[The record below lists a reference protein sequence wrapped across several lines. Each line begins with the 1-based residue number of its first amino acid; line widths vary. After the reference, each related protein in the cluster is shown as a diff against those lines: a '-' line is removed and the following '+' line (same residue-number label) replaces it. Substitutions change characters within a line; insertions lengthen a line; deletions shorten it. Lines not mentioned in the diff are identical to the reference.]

1 MSSTAAIDM
10 SAIDKQVDIVETPR
24 MVSDWYLTDT
34 HQEKLSFSA
43 VAPVDVQIRRL
54 SVEVHTG
61 RRGWFAKNQNLDEE
75 KGVSK
80 GLLSQIDAD
89 FPHASLTG
97 IIGSS
102 GSGKT
107 TLLNVLSRRMH
118 ASNLAV
124 HGHILYNN
132 SPSISDIT
140 HAYVTQTD
148 ILLPTLTVRETLMY
162 AADLRLPA
170 SITSVKRAQLVEEII
185 LELGLK
191 ECADTPVG
199 DGFRRKGCSGGERR
213 RVSLGVQLLG
223 NPSVLFLD
231 EPTTGLDATSAFQL
245 VKTLQSMAKKGRTI
259 IMTLHQPRSE
269 IFFMLDRVT
278 LLAQGHTLYTGPISD
293 AVPWFEGH
301 LNPIDHHVN
310 PANYLIDAAAID
322 VRTTETEEAARARVN
337 RLISAWHEESVKRYP
352 EGLAKQETESTT
364 TLIPRS
370 AVPDHNKVPVSR
382 TVFTLLSRTLKTS
395 YRDPLGM
402 TTSWIEAVLMGVVV
416 GLVFLQLPDSIA
428 GIRSRQ
434 AALYTAVGLQGYLIV
449 MYEVYRL
456 TVVEMPVFDR
466 EHGEGIVG
474 VLPWILSY
482 RIAHL
487 LLEDIIVPLVFCAIS
502 YFMIGFAPSASRFF
516 FYFAIGL
523 LNHFTSVSFAGLSSA
538 ISRNFATATLV
549 ANLAF
554 TAYTFACGFFIQGNS
569 IPIYLRWIKWISQ
582 LFYAFTALVNNEFK
596 GRFFDCPSGDARTD
610 PNCITYR
617 GDFIIESLAVPR
629 KDWTT
634 IPVVAMLGFAILYLI
649 FQILLLFVIKINI
662 TVLGTKRTADEP
674 KQKNIKVISRAAN
687 AVAGVDIDLIDYT
700 LHIRTRGGKSRTV
713 LQGINTCFEAGKV
726 NVILGPSGSGKSS
739 LLNLMAQRL
748 QSTLR
753 TTYVAEGDLAL
764 NGVVANGDVVRVL
777 CSYVMQDDAALLP
790 YLTVRETLRFAA
802 GLRLPS
808 WMSKEEKRQKADE
821 VMHKMG
827 LKDCADTLVGTELSK
842 GISGGE
848 KRRVSIAI
856 QVLTEPQVLMLDE
869 PTSGLDV
876 FTAASIMDV
885 LRQLAEEGRTII
897 TTLHQSS
904 SELFRHFGN
913 VLLLTKGG
921 RVAYSGPACDMLE
934 YMASVGF
941 KCPSTMNPADFA
953 LDVVSVDL
961 REAEQEELSRVK
973 VDRLVEEFRKQTHKV
988 EDRKKTSGLSLDLKK
1003 YEKKMSPLTTSLP
1016 ILLKR
1021 GYLAFIHQKTVPEA
1035 RFGNVLGLGVVSS
1048 LFFSPI
1054 GHNYI
1059 SIQNRVG
1066 CIQEILPLYF
1076 VGMLQNIAV
1085 YPVERDIFYREY
1097 DDGAYSIE
1105 SFFIAYVLLELPC
1118 EVLSCLIFSALT
1130 AIATDLRRTV
1140 SMFLVVSL
1148 NALCIV
1154 NAGESLGILF
1164 NTLLNENTG
1173 LALNVT
1179 NVILSV
1185 AMFMAGLMSL
1195 DMPAFLKGLNKL
1207 SPLGYAIRNIMPYA
1221 FRGQVFSCDD
1231 DQRLVDGTC
1240 AVSSGEQ
1247 VLDMFEL
1254 GGIDAQLNLGA
1265 IVVAM
1270 VLYRLLAY
1278 VVLKLVKARFKVE
1291 RRRKSRA

>member
-1 MSSTAAIDM
+1 MSVV
-10 SAIDKQVDIVETPR
+10 DKQVEINEAPR
-24 MVSDWYLTDT
+24 VASDWHLTDT

-43 VAPVDVQIRRL
+43 VTPVDVQIRRL
-54 SVEVHTG
+54 SVKVKAG
-61 RRGWFAKNQNLDEE
+61 RQSRLVKNQSVDEE
-75 KGVSK
+75 AAGVSK
-80 GLLSQIDAD
+80 SLLTQLDAD
-89 FPHASLTG
+89 FPRASLTG
-97 IIGSS
+97 VIGSS

-107 TLLNVLSRRMH
+107 TLLHVLSRRIH
-118 ASNLAV
+118 SSNLAV
-124 HGHILYNN
+124 HGQILYSN
-132 SPSISDIT
+132 SPSISSIT
-140 HAYVTQTD
+140 HTYVTQTD
-148 ILLPTLTVRETLMY
+148 ILLPALTVRETLMY

-170 SITSVKRAQLVEEII
+170 SITRVKRGQLVEEII

-191 ECADTPVG
+191 ECANTLVG

-269 IFFMLDRVT
+269 VFFMLDRVT
-278 LLAQGHTLYTGPISD
+278 LLAQGHSLYAGPIPD
-293 AVPWFEGH
+293 AVPWFETH
-301 LNPIDHHVN
+301 LNPIGAHVN
-310 PANYLIDAAAID
+310 PADYLINSAAID
-322 VRTTETEEAARARVN
+322 VRTTETEEAARARVS
-337 RLISAWHEESVKRYP
+337 RLIGVWHEESVKRYP
-352 EGLAKQETESTT
+352 EELSKHETESIT
-364 TLIPRS
+364 TLASRPT
-370 AVPDHNKVPVSR
+370 VPEHMKAPTSR
-382 TVFTLLSRTLKTS
+382 TVVTLLSRTLKTS
-395 YRDPLGM
+395 FRDPLGM

-434 AALYTAVGLQGYLIV
+434 AALYTAVGLQGYLMV

-466 EHGEGIVG
+466 EHGEGVVG

-482 RIAHL
+482 RLAHL
-487 LLEDIIVPLVFCAIS
+487 FLEDMIVPLIFSTIS
-502 YFMIGFAPSASRFF
+502 YFMIGFTPSVSRFF

-523 LNHFTSVSFAGLSSA
+523 LNHYASVLFAGLSSA
-538 ISRNFATATLV
+538 ISRNFATATLI

-554 TAYTFACGFFIQGNS
+554 TVYTFACGFFIQGNS
-569 IPIYLRWIKWISQ
+569 IPVYLRWMKWISH
-582 LFYAFTALVNNEFK
+582 LSYAFTALVDNEFK
-596 GRFFDCPSGDARTD
+596 DQFFDCPSGDATTD

-649 FQILLLFVIKINI
+649 LQILLLFTMKVDI
-662 TVLGTKRTADEP
+662 TILETKRAADEP

-687 AVAGVDIDLIDYT
+687 AVAGVNIDLIDYT
-700 LHIRTRGGKSRTV
+700 LQIRTRGGKSLEI
-713 LQGINTCFEAGKV
+713 LQGINTCFEASKV

-764 NGVVANGDVVRVL
+764 NGVVASGEVVRAL

-790 YLTVRETLRFAA
+790 YLTVRETLRFSA
-802 GLRLPS
+802 GLRLPG

-821 VMHKMG
+821 VMYKMG
-827 LKDCADTLVGTELSK
+827 LKDCADTLVGSELSK

-869 PTSGLDV
+869 PTSGLDA

-904 SELFRHFGN
+904 SELFKHFGN

-921 RVAYSGPACDMLE
+921 RVAYSGPACDMLD

-941 KCPSTMNPADFA
+941 KCPLTMNPADFA

-961 REAEQEELSRVK
+961 REAEQEELSRAK
-973 VDRLVEEFRKQTHKV
+973 VDRLVEAFREHAPQVKNHKP
-988 EDRKKTSGLSLDLKK
+988 SGLPLDLKK

-1016 ILLKR
+1016 ILLRR
-1021 GYLAFIHQKTVPEA
+1021 GYLAFIRQTTVPEA
-1035 RFGNVLGLGVVSS
+1035 RFGNVLGLGIVSS

-1105 SFFIAYVLLELPC
+1105 SFFIAYLLLELPC
-1118 EVLSCLIFSALT
+1118 EIICSLMFSALT

-1140 SMFLVVSL
+1140 SMFFVVSL

-1154 NAGESLGILF
+1154 NTGESLGILF
-1164 NTLLNENTG
+1164 NTLLDENTG

-1207 SPLGYAIRNIMPYA
+1207 SPLGYAVRNIMPYA
-1221 FRGQVFSCDD
+1221 FRGQVFQCDD
-1231 DQRLVDGTC
+1231 NQRLADGTC

-1254 GGIDAQLNLGA
+1254 GGINAQLNLGA

-1278 VVLKLVKARFKVE
+1278 AVLKLVKAKFKVE
-1291 RRRKSRA
+1291 RRPKSRM

>member
-1 MSSTAAIDM
+1 
-10 SAIDKQVDIVETPR
+10 
-24 MVSDWYLTDT
+24 MVSEWYLTDT

-43 VAPVDVQIRRL
+43 VAPVDVQIRQL
-54 SVEVHTG
+54 SVKVHTG
-61 RRGWFAKNQNLDEE
+61 RQGWFAKKQGLDEE
-75 KGVSK
+75 TGVSK
-80 GLLSQIDAD
+80 SLLAQIDAD
-89 FPHASLTG
+89 FPRASLTG

-118 ASNLAV
+118 TSNLAI
-124 HGHILYNN
+124 HGHILYSN
-132 SPSISDIT
+132 SPSISSIT

-170 SITSVKRAQLVEEII
+170 SITGEKRIRLVEETI

-191 ECADTPVG
+191 ECANTPVG

-269 IFFMLDRVT
+269 VFFMLDRMT
-278 LLAQGHTLYTGPISD
+278 LLAQGHVLYAGPVSD
-293 AVPWFEGH
+293 ALPWFEGH
-301 LNPIDHHVN
+301 LNPIGPHVN
-310 PANYLIDAAAID
+310 PADYLIDAAAID

-337 RLISAWHEESVKRYP
+337 RLIGAWHGESVKRYP
-352 EGLAKQETESTT
+352 AGLAKYGTDLTT
-364 TLIPRS
+364 TLDPRS
-370 AVPDHNKVPVSR
+370 AVPDHSKVPVSR
-382 TVFTLLSRTLKTS
+382 TVVTLLSRTLKTS
-395 YRDPLGM
+395 FRDPLGM
-402 TTSWIEAVLMGVVV
+402 TTSWIEAILMGVVV

-434 AALYTAVGLQGYLIV
+434 AALYTAVGLQGYLMV

-482 RIAHL
+482 RLAHL
-487 LLEDIIVPLVFCAIS
+487 LLEDIIVPLVFSAIS
-502 YFMIGFAPSASRFF
+502 YFMIGFAPSVSRFF
-516 FYFAIGL
+516 FYFVIGL
-523 LNHFTSVSFAGLSSA
+523 LNHYTSVLFAGLSSA
-538 ISRNFATATLV
+538 ISRNFATATLF

-582 LFYAFTALVNNEFK
+582 LFYAFTALVNNEFRS
-596 GRFFDCPSGDARTD
+596 RFFDCPYGDARTD

-634 IPVVAMLGFAILYLI
+634 IPVVAMLGFAIVYLI
-649 FQILLLFVIKINI
+649 LQVLLLFAIKIDI
-662 TVLGTKRTADEP
+662 TMLGTKRTSDEP

-700 LHIRTRGGKSRTV
+700 LQIRTRGGKCHAV

-726 NVILGPSGSGKSS
+726 NVILGPSGSGKTT

-764 NGVVANGDVVRVL
+764 NGVIASGDVVRAL

-802 GLRLPS
+802 GLRLPG
-808 WMSKEEKRQKADE
+808 WMSKEEKKQKADE
-821 VMHKMG
+821 VMLKMG
-827 LKDCADTLVGTELSK
+827 LKDCADTLIGSELAK

-869 PTSGLDV
+869 PTSGLDA

-904 SELFRHFGN
+904 SELFKHFGN
-913 VLLLTKGG
+913 ILLLTKGG
-921 RVAYSGPACDMLE
+921 REAYSGAACDMVE
-934 YMASVGF
+934 YMTSVGF

-961 REAEQEELSRVK
+961 REAEQEELSRAK
-973 VDRLVEEFRKQTHKV
+973 VDRLVEAFLKQVPKV
-988 EDRKKTSGLSLDLKK
+988 EGQKKIPGLSLDLKK

-1021 GYLAFIHQKTVPEA
+1021 GYLAFTRQKTGPEA
-1035 RFGNVLGLGVVSS
+1035 RFGNVLGLGIVSS
-1048 LFFSPI
+1048 LFYSPI

-1118 EVLSCLIFSALT
+1118 EIISCLIFSTLT

-1164 NTLLNENTG
+1164 NTLLSENTG

-1207 SPLGYAIRNIMPYA
+1207 SPLGYAVRNIMPYA
-1221 FRGQVFSCDD
+1221 FRGQVFSCNN
-1231 DQRLVDGTC
+1231 DQQLADGTC
-1240 AVSSGEQ
+1240 VVSSGEQ

-1254 GGIDAQLNLGA
+1254 GGINARLNLGA

-1270 VLYRLLAY
+1270 VLCRLLAY
-1278 VVLKLVKARFKVE
+1278 IVLKLVKARFKVE
-1291 RRRKSRA
+1291 RRGKSRA

>member
-1 MSSTAAIDM
+1 MTHVPDPLHSYAASFSASTCHPTPM
-10 SAIDKQVDIVETPR
+10 TTVSVRVSAIDKQVDINETPR
-24 MVSDWYLTDT
+24 VVSDWHLTDT

-43 VAPVDVQIRRL
+43 VAPVDVQVRRL
-54 SVEVHTG
+54 SVKVTAE
-61 RRGWFAKNQNLDEE
+61 RQGWLVKRQSVDEE
-75 KGVSK
+75 AGISK
-80 GLLSQIDAD
+80 SLLTQIDAD
-89 FPHASLTG
+89 FPRASLTG

-118 ASNLAV
+118 SSNLAV
-124 HGHILYNN
+124 HGQVLYSN
-132 SPSISDIT
+132 SPSISSIT

-148 ILLPTLTVRETLMY
+148 ILLPTLTVRESLMY

-170 SITSVKRAQLVEEII
+170 SITRVKRAQLVEEII

-191 ECADTPVG
+191 ECANTLVG

-231 EPTTGLDATSAFQL
+231 EPTTGLDATSALQL
-245 VKTLQSMAKKGRTI
+245 VKMLQSMAKKGRTI

-269 IFFMLDRVT
+269 VFFMLDRAT
-278 LLAQGHTLYTGPISD
+278 LLAQGHALYAGPISD

-301 LNPIDHHVN
+301 LSPIGAHVN
-310 PANYLIDAAAID
+310 PADYLIDAAAID
-322 VRTTETEEAARARVN
+322 VRTTDSEDAARARVS
-337 RLISAWHEESVKRYP
+337 RLIGVWHEESAKRYP
-352 EGLAKQETESTT
+352 EGLAKHETESTT
-364 TLIPRS
+364 TLAPRPT
-370 AVPDHNKVPVSR
+370 VPEHRKAPVSR
-382 TVFTLLSRTLKTS
+382 TVVTLLSRTLKTS
-395 YRDPLGM
+395 FRDPLGM

-434 AALYTAVGLQGYLIV
+434 AALYTAVGLQGYLMV

-456 TVVEMPVFDR
+456 TLVEMPVFDR
-466 EHGEGIVG
+466 EHGEGVVG

-482 RIAHL
+482 RLAHL
-487 LLEDIIVPLVFCAIS
+487 LLEDIIVPLIFSAIS

-516 FYFAIGL
+516 FYFAIGV
-523 LNHFTSVSFAGLSSA
+523 LNHYTSVLFAGFSSA
-538 ISRNFATATLV
+538 ISRNFATATLI

-554 TAYTFACGFFIQGNS
+554 TVYTFACGFFIQGNS
-569 IPIYLRWIKWISQ
+569 IPIYLRWMKWISQ

-596 GRFFDCPSGDARTD
+596 DRFFDCPSGNAQTD

-617 GDFIIESLAVPR
+617 GDFVIGSLAVPR
-629 KDWTT
+629 MDWTT
-634 IPVVAMLGFAILYLI
+634 IPVVAMLGFATLYLTLQI
-649 FQILLLFVIKINI
+649 FLLFLIKVDIVI
-662 TVLGTKRTADEP
+662 LGTKRAADEP
-674 KQKNIKVISRAAN
+674 KQKNIKVISHAAN
-687 AVAGVDIDLIDYT
+687 EVAGVDIDLIDYT
-700 LHIRTRGGKSRTV
+700 LQIRARGGKNLEV

-753 TTYVAEGDLAL
+753 TTYIAEGDLTL
-764 NGVVANGDVVRVL
+764 NGVVTSGEVVRSL

-802 GLRLPS
+802 GLRLPG

-821 VMHKMG
+821 VMFKMG
-827 LKDCADTLVGTELSK
+827 LKDCADTLVGSELSK

-869 PTSGLDV
+869 PTSGLDA

-904 SELFRHFGN
+904 SELFKHFGN

-921 RVAYSGPACDMLE
+921 RVAYSGPACDMLD

-961 REAEQEELSRVK
+961 REAEQEELSRAK
-973 VDRLVEEFRKQTHKV
+973 VDRLVEAFRELAPQVKDH
-988 EDRKKTSGLSLDLKK
+988 KKTSGLPLDLKK
-1003 YEKKMSPLTTSLP
+1003 YEKNMSPLTTSLP

-1021 GYLAFIHQKTVPEA
+1021 GYLAFIRQTTVPEA
-1035 RFGNVLGLGVVSS
+1035 RFGNVLGLGIVSS

-1085 YPVERDIFYREY
+1085 YPVERDIFYRV
-1097 DDGAYSIE
+1097 ASI
-1105 SFFIAYVLLELPC
+1105 
-1118 EVLSCLIFSALT
+1118 IFS
-1130 AIATDLRRTV
+1130 
-1140 SMFLVVSL
+1140 
-1148 NALCIV
+1148 
-1154 NAGESLGILF
+1154 
-1164 NTLLNENTG
+1164 
-1173 LALNVT
+1173 
-1179 NVILSV
+1179 
-1185 AMFMAGLMSL
+1185 
-1195 DMPAFLKGLNKL
+1195 
-1207 SPLGYAIRNIMPYA
+1207 
-1221 FRGQVFSCDD
+1221 
-1231 DQRLVDGTC
+1231 
-1240 AVSSGEQ
+1240 
-1247 VLDMFEL
+1247 
-1254 GGIDAQLNLGA
+1254 
-1265 IVVAM
+1265 
-1270 VLYRLLAY
+1270 
-1278 VVLKLVKARFKVE
+1278 
-1291 RRRKSRA
+1291 

>member
-1 MSSTAAIDM
+1 MSNVVSVELPAV
-10 SAIDKQVDIVETPR
+10 DKQVDINETPR
-24 MVSDWYLTDT
+24 IVLDWHLTDT

-54 SVEVHTG
+54 SVKVTT
-61 RRGWFAKNQNLDEE
+61 RRQGCVVKKQSVDEE
-75 KGVSK
+75 AGVSK
-80 GLLSQIDAD
+80 SLLTQIDAD
-89 FPHASLTG
+89 FPRASLTG

-107 TLLNVLSRRMH
+107 T
-118 ASNLAV
+118 NLAV
-124 HGHILYNN
+124 HGQILYSN
-132 SPSISDIT
+132 SPSVSSIT

-170 SITSVKRAQLVEEII
+170 SITRAKRVPARRRNYSGTRTE
-185 LELGLK
+185 
-191 ECADTPVG
+191 ECANTPVG
-199 DGFRRKGCSGGERR
+199 DGFRRKGCSSGERR

-269 IFFMLDRVT
+269 VFFMLDRVT
-278 LLAQGHTLYTGPISD
+278 LLAQGHTLYCRTILRCS
-293 AVPWFEGH
+293 
-301 LNPIDHHVN
+301 ID
-310 PANYLIDAAAID
+310 I
-322 VRTTETEEAARARVN
+322 RTTDTEDAARARVS
-337 RLISAWHEESVKRYP
+337 RLIGVWHEESVKRYP
-352 EGLAKQETESTT
+352 EGLSKHDTESTA
-364 TLIPRS
+364 TLTPRPIVFERIQ
-370 AVPDHNKVPVSR
+370 APVSR
-382 TVFTLLSRTLKTS
+382 TVVTLLSRTLKTS
-395 YRDPLGM
+395 FRDPLGL
-402 TTSWIEAVLMGVVV
+402 TTSWLEAVLMGVVV

-434 AALYTAVGLQGYLIV
+434 AALYTAVGLQGYLMV

-466 EHGEGIVG
+466 EHGEGVVG

-482 RIAHL
+482 RLAHL
-487 LLEDIIVPLVFCAIS
+487 LLEDIIVPLIFSVIS
-502 YFMIGFAPSASRFF
+502 YFMIGFAPSVSRFF

-523 LNHFTSVSFAGLSSA
+523 LNHYTSVLFAGFSSA
-538 ISRNFATATLV
+538 ISRNFATATLI

-554 TAYTFACGFFIQGNS
+554 TVYTFACGFFIQGNS
-569 IPIYLRWIKWISQ
+569 IPIYLRWMKWISQ
-582 LFYAFTALVNNEFK
+582 LFYAFTVLVNNEFK
-596 GRFFDCPSGDARTD
+596 DRFFDCPSGNAQTD

-617 GDFIIESLAVPR
+617 GDFVIGSLAVPR
-629 KDWTT
+629 KDWTI
-634 IPVVAMLGFAILYLI
+634 IPAVAMLGFAILYLTLQI
-649 FQILLLFVIKINI
+649 FLLFLIKIDI
-662 TVLGTKRTADEP
+662 TILGTKRAADEP

-687 AVAGVDIDLIDYT
+687 EVAGVDIDLIDYS
-700 LHIRTRGGKSRTV
+700 LQIQV

-739 LLNLMAQRL
+739 LLNLIAQRL

-764 NGVVANGDVVRVL
+764 NGVVARGEVVRAL
-777 CSYVMQDDAALLP
+777 CSYVMQDDATLLP

-802 GLRLPS
+802 GLRLPG

-821 VMHKMG
+821 VMLKMG
-827 LKDCADTLVGTELSK
+827 LKDCADTLVGSELLK

-856 QVLTEPQVLMLDE
+856 QVLTEPQVLDE
-869 PTSGLDV
+869 PTSGLDA

-904 SELFRHFGN
+904 SELFKHFGN

-921 RVAYSGPACDMLE
+921 RVAYSGPACDMLD

-941 KCPSTMNPADFA
+941 KCPSTINPADFA

-961 REAEQEELSRVK
+961 REAEQEELSRAK
-973 VDRLVEEFRKQTHKV
+973 VDRLVEAFREQAPQVK
-988 EDRKKTSGLSLDLKK
+988 DRKKTSGLPLDLKK

-1021 GYLAFIHQKTVPEA
+1021 GYLAFIRQTTVPEA
-1035 RFGNVLGLGVVSS
+1035 RFGNVLGLGIVSS
-1048 LFFSPI
+1048 LFFSPL

-1118 EVLSCLIFSALT
+1118 EIISCVMFSALT

-1140 SMFLVVSL
+1140 SMFFIVSL

-1164 NTLLNENTG
+1164 NTLLDENTG

-1195 DMPAFLKGLNKL
+1195 DMPTFLKGLNKL
-1207 SPLGYAIRNIMPYA
+1207 LPLGYAVRNIMPYA

-1231 DQRLVDGTC
+1231 DQRLADGTC

-1254 GGIDAQLNLGA
+1254 GGINAQLNLGA

-1278 VVLKLVKARFKVE
+1278 AMLKLVKAKFKVE
-1291 RRRKSRA
+1291 RRRKSRV

>member
-1 MSSTAAIDM
+1 M
-10 SAIDKQVDIVETPR
+10 SAVDKQVDINETPR
-24 MVSDWYLTDT
+24 IVSDWYLTDT

-43 VAPVDVQIRRL
+43 VAQVDVQIRRL
-54 SVEVHTG
+54 SVKVNTG
-61 RRGWFAKNQNLDEE
+61 RRGWLVKKQSVDEE
-75 KGVSK
+75 AGVSK
-80 GLLSQIDAD
+80 SLLTHIDAD
-89 FPHASLTG
+89 FPRASLTG

-118 ASNLAV
+118 SSNLAV
-124 HGHILYNN
+124 HGQILYSN
-132 SPSISDIT
+132 SPSISSIT

-170 SITSVKRAQLVEEII
+170 SISCAKRAQLVEEII

-191 ECADTPVG
+191 ECANTPVG
-199 DGFRRKGCSGGERR
+199 DGFRHKGCSGGERR

-269 IFFMLDRVT
+269 VFFMLDRVT
-278 LLAQGHTLYTGPISD
+278 LLAQGHTLYAGPISD
-293 AVPWFEGH
+293 AVSWFEGR
-301 LNPIDHHVN
+301 LNPIGAHVN
-310 PANYLIDAAAID
+310 PADYLIDAAAID
-322 VRTTETEEAARARVN
+322 VRTTETEEAARARVS
-337 RLISAWHEESVKRYP
+337 RLIGVWHEESVRRYP
-352 EGLAKQETESTT
+352 EGLAKRETDSTM
-364 TLIPRS
+364 TLAPRPT
-370 AVPDHNKVPVSR
+370 VPEPMKAPVLR
-382 TVFTLLSRTLKTS
+382 TVVTLLSRTLKTS
-395 YRDPLGM
+395 FRDPLGM

-416 GLVFLQLPDSIA
+416 GLVFLQLPDTLA

-434 AALYTAVGLQGYLIV
+434 AALYTAVGLQGYLMV

-482 RIAHL
+482 RLAHL
-487 LLEDIIVPLVFCAIS
+487 LLEDIIVPLIFSAIS
-502 YFMIGFAPSASRFF
+502 YFMIGFAPSVSRFF
-516 FYFAIGL
+516 FYFAISL
-523 LNHFTSVSFAGLSSA
+523 LNHYTSVLFAGLSSA
-538 ISRNFATATLV
+538 ISRNFATATLI

-554 TAYTFACGFFIQGNS
+554 TVYTFSCGFFIQGDS
-569 IPIYLRWIKWISQ
+569 IPIYLRWMKWISQ

-596 GRFFDCPSGDARTD
+596 DRFFDCPSGDARTD

-629 KDWTT
+629 KDWTA
-634 IPVVAMLGFAILYLI
+634 IPVVAMLGFAILYLAI
-649 FQILLLFVIKINI
+649 QIILLFMIKVDI
-662 TVLGTKRTADEP
+662 TILGTKCAADEP

-687 AVAGVDIDLIDYT
+687 AVAGVDIDLVDYT
-700 LHIRTRGGKSRTV
+700 LRIRTRGGKSLEV

-764 NGVVANGDVVRVL
+764 NGVVASGEVVRAL

-802 GLRLPS
+802 GLRLPG

-821 VMHKMG
+821 VMFKMG
-827 LKDCADTLVGTELSK
+827 LKDCADTLVGSELLK

-869 PTSGLDV
+869 PTSGLDA

-904 SELFRHFGN
+904 SELFKHFGN

-934 YMASVGF
+934 YMESVGF
-941 KCPSTMNPADFA
+941 KCPSAMNPADFA
-953 LDVVSVDL
+953 LDAVSVDL
-961 REAEQEELSRVK
+961 REAEQEELSRAK
-973 VDRLVEEFRKQTHKV
+973 VDRLVEAFREQVPRVKDHK
-988 EDRKKTSGLSLDLKK
+988 RTSGLPLDLKK

-1021 GYLAFIHQKTVPEA
+1021 GYLAFIRQTTVPEA
-1035 RFGNVLGLGVVSS
+1035 RFGNVLGLGIVSS

-1085 YPVERDIFYREY
+1085 YPVERDFFYREY

-1118 EVLSCLIFSALT
+1118 EITSCLMFSALT

-1140 SMFLVVSL
+1140 SMFFVVSL

-1154 NAGESLGILF
+1154 NAGETLGILF
-1164 NTLLNENTG
+1164 NTLLDENTG

-1207 SPLGYAIRNIMPYA
+1207 SPLGYAVRNIMPYA
-1221 FRGQVFSCDD
+1221 FRGLVFSCDD
-1231 DQRLVDGTC
+1231 DQRLADGTC

-1247 VLDMFEL
+1247 VLDTFEL
-1254 GGIDAQLNLGA
+1254 GGINAQLNLGA

-1278 VVLKLVKARFKVE
+1278 GVLKLVKAKFKVE
-1291 RRRKSRA
+1291 RRRKPRV

>member
-1 MSSTAAIDM
+1 MSTV
-10 SAIDKQVDIVETPR
+10 DKQVDINETPR
-24 MVSDWYLTDT
+24 TVPDWYLTDT

-54 SVEVHTG
+54 SVKVNTG
-61 RRGWFAKNQNLDEE
+61 HRGWLAKKQSVDEE
-75 KGVSK
+75 AGVSK
-80 GLLSQIDAD
+80 SLLTQIDAD
-89 FPHASLTG
+89 FPRASLTG

-118 ASNLAV
+118 SSNLAV
-124 HGHILYNN
+124 HGQILYSN
-132 SPSISDIT
+132 SPSISSIT

-170 SITSVKRAQLVEEII
+170 SITRVKRAQLVEEIV

-191 ECADTPVG
+191 ECANTPVG

-269 IFFMLDRVT
+269 VFFMLDRVT

-301 LNPIDHHVN
+301 LNPIGAHVN
-310 PANYLIDAAAID
+310 PADYLIDAAAID
-322 VRTTETEEAARARVN
+322 VRTTETEEAARARVS
-337 RLISAWHEESVKRYP
+337 RLIGAWHEESVKCYP
-352 EGLAKQETESTT
+352 EGLAKHETDSTA
-364 TLIPRS
+364 TLAPRPT
-370 AVPDHNKVPVSR
+370 VPEPMKAPVSR
-382 TVFTLLSRTLKTS
+382 TVVTLFSRTLKTS
-395 YRDPLGM
+395 FRDPLGM

-416 GLVFLQLPDSIA
+416 GLVFLQLPDSLA

-434 AALYTAVGLQGYLIV
+434 AALYTAVGLQGYLMV

-456 TVVEMPVFDR
+456 TAVEMPVFDR

-482 RIAHL
+482 RLSHL
-487 LLEDIIVPLVFCAIS
+487 LLEDIIVPLIFSAIS
-502 YFMIGFAPSASRFF
+502 YFMIGFAPSVSRFF

-523 LNHFTSVSFAGLSSA
+523 LNHYTSILFAGLSSA
-538 ISRNFATATLV
+538 ISRNFATATLI

-554 TAYTFACGFFIQGNS
+554 TVYTFSCGFFIQGDS
-569 IPIYLRWIKWISQ
+569 IPIYLRWMKWVSQ

-596 GRFFDCPSGDARTD
+596 DRFFDCPSGDTRTD

-617 GDFIIESLAVPR
+617 GDFIIKSLAVPR

-649 FQILLLFVIKINI
+649 IQIILLFMIKVDI
-662 TVLGTKRTADEP
+662 TILGTKRAADEP

-700 LHIRTRGGKSRTV
+700 LQIRTRGGKSLEV

-764 NGVVANGDVVRVL
+764 NGVVASGEVVRAL

-802 GLRLPS
+802 GLRLPG

-821 VMHKMG
+821 VMFKMG
-827 LKDCADTLVGTELSK
+827 LKDCADTLVGSELLK

-869 PTSGLDV
+869 PTSGLDA

-885 LRQLAEEGRTII
+885 LQQLAEEGRTIV

-904 SELFRHFGN
+904 SELFKHFGN

-921 RVAYSGPACDMLE
+921 RVAYSGPACDMLD
-934 YMASVGF
+934 YMTSVGF

-961 REAEQEELSRVK
+961 RDAEQEELSRAK
-973 VDRLVEEFRKQTHKV
+973 VDRLVEAFREQAPPVKDH
-988 EDRKKTSGLSLDLKK
+988 KKTSGLPLDLKK

-1021 GYLAFIHQKTVPEA
+1021 GYLGFIRQTTVPEA
-1035 RFGNVLGLGVVSS
+1035 RFGNVLGLGIVSS

-1105 SFFIAYVLLELPC
+1105 SFFITYVLLELPC
-1118 EVLSCLIFSALT
+1118 EIISCLMFSALT

-1140 SMFLVVSL
+1140 SMFFVVSL

-1164 NTLLNENTG
+1164 NTLLDENTG

-1179 NVILSV
+1179 NVVLSV

-1207 SPLGYAIRNIMPYA
+1207 SPLGYAVRNIMPYA

-1231 DQRLVDGTC
+1231 DQRLADGTC

-1254 GGIDAQLNLGA
+1254 GGINARLNLGA

-1278 VVLKLVKARFKVE
+1278 AVLKLVKAKFKVE
-1291 RRRKSRA
+1291 RRRKLRV